1 MTYGAQAMMTLPHS
15 AVFSE
20 AKKFLKFCERAPII
34 ENVSSLCG
42 DSDAPGRHL
51 FCPMESRGAPVHE
64 GDIGSAADERCST
77 GVPVFRARR
86 EPDGAS
92 SLFFRGC
99 LLDGGFVVGCD
110 FRIHLD
116 QLDVEN
122 QRCLWRHDV
131 ASANVPVGQIGGD
144 IEHVASAFLHEL

>member
-77 GVPVFRARR
+77 GSRFSGRVVNQTEHPHSSSG
-86 EPDGAS
+86 GAS
-92 SLFFRGC
+92 SM
-99 LLDGGFVVGCD
+99 
-110 FRIHLD
+110 
-116 QLDVEN
+116 
-122 QRCLWRHDV
+122 V
-131 ASANVPVGQIGGD
+131 ASSSGVTSGFTLTNSTSKTNAAFGGTMLP
-144 IEHVASAFLHEL
+144 APTSP